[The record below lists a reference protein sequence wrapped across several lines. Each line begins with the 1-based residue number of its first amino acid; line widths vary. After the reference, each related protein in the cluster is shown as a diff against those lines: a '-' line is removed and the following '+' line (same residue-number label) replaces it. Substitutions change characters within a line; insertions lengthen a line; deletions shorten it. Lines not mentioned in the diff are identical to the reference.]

1 MAVTRFQSEI
11 LKLIA
16 RSRIAGGETYVA
28 GGLAL
33 NHQLRR
39 PRVSEDI
46 DVFNSSYDALVS
58 ASDMDRSVLVAA
70 GYEVVLKR
78 ERNYVVEVTVSKG
91 GETTDIQWVQDSAY
105 RFFPLITDDLLG
117 LTLHPFDLA
126 TNKLLA
132 LAGRRVPR
140 DWVDTITCAELIQP
154 LAFLAWAANGKDQGL
169 TPNFILDMCSRTTYV
184 QKELDMVIRSS
195 EPVDAAALSRRW
207 HGMIERARETVK
219 FLPPEEVGKV
229 VMTREGDLFRG
240 TDDELKS
247 ALQAGEIVFHE
258 GVLGGAW
265 PMIVDGA
272 FAS

>member
-1 MAVTRFQSEI
+1 MAVTRFQSEV

-16 RSRIAGGETYVA
+16 RSRITAGETYVA

-58 ASDMDRSVLVAA
+58 AADKDRLVLKNA
-70 GYEVVLKR
+70 GYDVVLKR
-78 ERNYVVEVTVSKG
+78 ERDYIVEVTVSKG
-91 GETTDIQWVQDSAY
+91 GEATDIQWVQDSAY
-105 RFFPLITDDLLG
+105 RFFPLVVDELLG

-140 DWVDTITCAELIQP
+140 DWVDTISCSESIQP

-169 TPNFILDMCSRTTYV
+169 TPNYILDMCSRTTYV
-184 QKELDMVIRSS
+184 QKELDMVVRS
-195 EPVDAAALSRRW
+195 EDPVDAAALSRKW
-207 HGMIERARETVK
+207 HEMIERARGTVK
-219 FLPPEEVGKV
+219 LIPPEEVGKV
-229 VMTREGDLFRG
+229 VMTREGELFRG
-240 TDDELKS
+240 SDDEFRS
-247 ALQAGEIVFHE
+247 ALSVGEIVFHE
-258 GVLGGAW
+258 GVIGGAW
-265 PMIVDGA
+265 PTIVETA
-272 FAS
+272 

>member
-1 MAVTRFQSEI
+1 VAVTRFQAEV

-16 RSRIAGGETYVA
+16 RSRISNGETYVA

-46 DVFNSSYDALVS
+46 DVFNNGYDALVS
-58 ASDMDRSVLVAA
+58 ASDSDRQALAAA

-78 ERNYVVEVTVSKG
+78 ERDYVVEVTVSRN

-105 RFFPLITDDLLG
+105 RFFPLVIDDLLG
-117 LTLHPFDLA
+117 LALHPFDLA

-140 DWVDTITCAELIQP
+140 DWVDTISCVESLQP

-169 TPNFILDMCSRTTYV
+169 TPNYILDMCARTTYV
-184 QKELDMVIRSS
+184 QSELDLVVRS
-195 EPVDAAALSRRW
+195 EVPVDAAALSRKW
-207 HGMIERARETVK
+207 HEMIDQARETIRI
-219 FLPPEEVGKV
+219 LPPEEVGKA
-229 VMTREGDLFRG
+229 VMTRDGELFRG
-240 TDDELKS
+240 TEDEFAA
-247 ALQAGEIVFHE
+247 ALSAGEIVFHE
-258 GVLGGAW
+258 GVIGGAW
-265 PMIVDGA
+265 PMIVE
-272 FAS
+272 